1 MRPFG
6 KTIALE
12 EARAI
17 IERAIVPI
25 DRTEVL
31 PLHDANGRVLAQDVV
46 STIDV
51 PPFSRAA
58 MDGYAVRAEDTIGA
72 SRTNPRTLRRIE
84 TIYTGQIPKSHIGGG
99 DCAENATG
107 APMPDGA
114 DAVVMVEET
123 DIDDR
128 GSVSI
133 FAGAAPRQNI
143 GRQGA
148 DIQKGQHVLQPGTC
162 LLYTSPS

>member
-31 PLHDANGRVLAQDVV
+31 PLHEANGRVLAQDVV

-58 MDGYAVRAEDTIGA
+58 MDGYAVRAADTIGA
-72 SRTNPRTLRRIE
+72 ARTTPRTLRRIE
-84 TIYTGQIPKSHIGGG
+84 TI
-99 DCAENATG
+99 
-107 APMPDGA
+107 
-114 DAVVMVEET
+114 
-123 DIDDR
+123 
-128 GSVSI
+128 
-133 FAGAAPRQNI
+133 
-143 GRQGA
+143 
-148 DIQKGQHVLQPGTC
+148 
-162 LLYTSPS
+162 